1 MPARLREVGKT
12 ATWYKTQDLQ
22 KQDSRKEVISY
33 QLSVIGKK
41 TEDRCA
47 LRQKTEDRRKE
58 SFSRT
63 VPLPFLV
70 LRLVSSSLVSFLQ
83 LEEAF
88 GLLEKTFLHRGVLL
102 ADGFRE
108 GAEFFLL
115 IGVEFGG
122 DFDLDADVEVAAA
135 AVAE

>member
-1 MPARLREVGKT
+1 
-12 ATWYKTQDLQ
+12 
-22 KQDSRKEVISY
+22 
-33 QLSVIGKK
+33 
-41 TEDRCA
+41 
-47 LRQKTEDRRKE
+47 
-58 SFSRT
+58 
-63 VPLPFLV
+63 
-70 LRLVSSSLVSFLQ
+70 VSFLQ
-83 LEEAF
+83 LEESF

-135 AVAE
+135 GVAEGGDAFFAEPENGAALSAGGYFD